1 MDVPFFVVI
10 KAPHPVGCATDEEEY
25 LLLACSL
32 ILAIYNLLPHKDTE
46 PVKFHPYTI
55 EIMAIVPPIIKPAQ
69 QIPPTIAIHAALHAC
84 IVDHH
89 DA

>member
-32 ILAIYNLLPHKDTE
+32 TSYIQLASTQRYR
-46 PVKFHPYTI
+46 
-55 EIMAIVPPIIKPAQ
+55 ASQVPP
-69 QIPPTIAIHAALHAC
+69 
-84 IVDHH
+84 VYN
-89 DA
+89 